1 MSHASHGSN
10 MHDQQGDSDG
20 VNIKKIVTIGV
31 VSLIVFG
38 VGILWAVYL
47 MHNQQQA
54 VRSLGPLNEPK
65 EIYKAEIGIVDNIL
79 FTRDTRLKA
88 YREERAAWLN
98 GYGWV
103 DRKAGLIHVP
113 IERAMA
119 EVVRE
124 AAMPESAPP
133 LPPPAPSAATPE
145 PPKPAKVSRPKTPAP
160 AKAPMPAEAGQG
172 APR

>member
-1 MSHASHGSN
+1 

-20 VNIKKIVTIGV
+20 VNLKKIVTIGV
-31 VSLIVFG
+31 LSLIVFG

-47 MHNQQQA
+47 MHNQQEA
-54 VRSLGPLNEPK
+54 VRRMGPANEPK
-65 EIYKAEIGIVDNIL
+65 EIYKPEIGIVDNIL
-79 FTRDTRLKA
+79 FTRDFRLKA
-88 YREERAAWLN
+88 IRAERAAWLN

-103 DRKAGLIHVP
+103 DRKAGLIHLP

-145 PPKPAKVSRPKTPAP
+145 PPKA
-160 AKAPMPAEAGQG
+160 AKAPRAKVAAPPKVSAPAEAGQG